1 MARNKAGSHKLIVRL
16 KVREIAERKKIT
28 RSRLARLA
36 DVQYNTINAIFSN
49 DTRDI
54 SLSTLVKIAN
64 ALKVPVTDLY
74 ELLPDEPETT
84 P

>member
-1 MARNKAGSHKLIVRL
+1 MIVRL
-16 KVREIAERKKIT
+16 RVRAIAEKRGIT

-54 SLSTLVKIAN
+54 SLSTLVKIAR
-64 ALKVPVTDLY
+64 ALKVDVSELY
-74 ELLPDEPETT
+74 EVINDDQ
-84 P
+84 